1 MKVKELIKILSKYEP
16 ETEICSGY
24 ICKNAQSHYDL
35 IIKETNCTFGDR
47 DYEDDIEL
55 WLGFEDNEL
64 FKTYSQEDL
73 AKAYD
78 IFGLNT
84 KYE

>member
-24 ICKNAQSHYDL
+24 ICKNKQSHYDL
-35 IIKETNCTFGDR
+35 IIKETNCPFNR
-47 DYEDDIEL
+47 DFEDDIEL

-64 FKTYSQEDL
+64 FKTYTEEDFQKTIW
-73 AKAYD
+73 AKMYKN
-78 IFGLNT
+78 I
-84 KYE
+84 YR